1 MEHCQH
7 QRNER
12 VPLPKPRDGESKED
26 FLKRC
31 MGNDTMVSE
40 YSNIDQR
47 YAICNT
53 QWRNRGRH
61 NMDMFFKTDKGYECK
76 SMTSD
81 DCIAWFK
88 SHSDDEGNIDEDV
101 LIFKDASMKV
111 NTDKTI
117 SWTLSDDSIDRDF
130 ERFDTAGWNLK
141 QFKKNPVL
149 LWSHKHDMPAIGKVL
164 SPRIKDN
171 RLVGKVEFDQED
183 DFAKEI
189 ERKVRAGYINA
200 GSVGFFPTQVE
211 IPEDDKSDVELIYR
225 KQELREFSICNVPA
239 NPNALVEP
247 EKSANEV
254 VLDAAIETATVNNVA
269 IENIQEQIDDLKEAI
284 ETIKEVQMQMMQT
297 THKDD
302 TNYWQALFNK
312 EKPQGSGLDKLFG
325 EAISIDNAAEGK

>member
-1 MEHCQH
+1 
-7 QRNER
+7 
-12 VPLPKPRDGESKED
+12 
-26 FLKRC
+26 

-40 YSNIDQR
+40 YSNIEQR

-76 SMTSD
+76 SMTLD

-88 SHSDDEGNIDEDV
+88 SHSDDEGNVNEDV
-101 LIFKDASMKV
+101 LIFKDASIGV

-130 ERFDTAGWNLK
+130 ERFDTAGWSLK
-141 QFKKNPVL
+141 EFKKNPVL
-149 LWSHKHDMPAIGKVL
+149 LWSHKHDIPAIGKVN

-171 RLVGKVEFDQED
+171 RLVGKIEFDPED
-183 DFAKEI
+183 ELAQQI

-200 GSVGFFPTQVE
+200 GSVGFFPMQVE

-225 KQELREFSICNVPA
+225 KQELREFSICNIPA

-247 EKSANEV
+247 EKTADKQAQYVWIDSA
-254 VLDAAIETATVNNVA
+254 ATVDGTMTVCYPDYDKL
-269 IENIQEQIDDLKEAI
+269 QEQIDDLKETL
-284 ETIKEVQMQMMQT
+284 ETVKEVQMQMMQT

-302 TNYWQALFNK
+302 TNYWQALFDEK
-312 EKPQGSGLDKLFG
+312 KPQGSGLEKLFKDDD
-325 EAISIDNAAEGK
+325 AKSK